1 MRLGVGGLTFSP
13 LPVDPSTPKAP
24 QCAERARRSW
34 TEVDQARPK
43 VGGSR
48 PNVKRSWPEWTWPG
62 SHAVIVALPR
72 RADQQRVGG
81 NAPHINNKKIGWG

>member
-1 MRLGVGGLTFSP
+1 M
-13 LPVDPSTPKAP
+13 PKGRHMDSSGMIASSSSRRRSSSA
-24 QCAERARRSW
+24 CARRSW